1 MRANLYLLGALL
13 AIGMLLTLGG
23 ASVAYANGGIE
34 PGQNLLTAWNSNP
47 LPSLG
52 LFLAA
57 YLYLNGLSR
66 WDRPSHPVNRWQR
79 ISFFGGLI
87 VIFLALQS
95 PIDTL
100 AEHHFSIHQA
110 QHLLL
115 RMIGPL
121 LVLGGA
127 PLTPLLRGLPLW
139 ALQGAVRPVVGSRWG
154 HKYYDLFTNPVLTTI
169 VFLAMLYFWQVP
181 RPHNLAVSNDVVHA
195 LMHSSMLLSGF
206 LFWWLVVDPKPH
218 RSRLHYGLRVLYLG
232 LIVIPN
238 TVLGASIT
246 FNGGLIYQAYYD
258 HHQPLGLSP
267 YVGLIYQA
275 FDDHQPLGLS
285 PLIDQQLGGLLL
297 WVVGDMMSILAAGI
311 VMAMWWQQEEAKEK
325 LDAASR

>member
-1 MRANLYLLGALL
+1 MRPKLYLLGALV
-13 AIGMLLTLGG
+13 AAGMLEALIG
-23 ASVAYANGGIE
+23 ASAAYANGGIE
-34 PGQNLLTAWNSNP
+34 PGQNPLTAWNSNP

-66 WDRPSHPVNRWQR
+66 WERPSHPINRWQR
-79 ISFFGGLI
+79 LSFFAGLT

-95 PIDTL
+95 PVDAL
-100 AEHHFSIHQA
+100 AEHQFSIHQA

-127 PLTPLLRGLPLW
+127 PLTPILRGLPLW
-139 ALQGAVRPVVGSRWG
+139 ALQGVVRPIVGSRSS
-154 HKYYDLFTNPVLTTI
+154 HPTYDLVTNPVLTTI
-169 VFLAMLYFWQVP
+169 VFLATLYLWQLP
-181 RPHNLAVSNDVVHA
+181 IPHNLALRHDTVHV
-195 LMHSSMLLSGF
+195 LMHSSMLISGF
-206 LFWWLVVDPKPH
+206 LFWWLVIDPKPH

-238 TVLGASIT
+238 TVLGAAIT
-246 FNGGLIYQAYYD
+246 FNSAPLYD
-258 HHQPLGLSP
+258 YPQPFG
-267 YVGLIYQA
+267 
-275 FDDHQPLGLS
+275 FS

-297 WVVGDMMSILAAGI
+297 WVVGDMMSILVAGI
-311 VMAMWWQQEEAKEK
+311 VMAMWFQQEEAKEK
-325 LDAASR
+325 LDAASS

>member
-1 MRANLYLLGALL
+1 MSAKLCLLAGLAAVGLVEALL
-13 AIGMLLTLGG
+13 RVSPAFAHGG
-23 ASVAYANGGIE
+23 VG
-34 PGQNLLTAWNSNP
+34 PGQNPLTAWNSNP

-66 WDRPSHPVNRWQR
+66 WERPSHPINRWQR
-79 ISFFGGLI
+79 ISFFAGLA

-95 PIDTL
+95 PVDAL

-127 PLTPLLRGLPLW
+127 PLTPMLRGLPLW
-139 ALQGAVRPVVGSRWG
+139 ALQGMVRPVVGSRWS
-154 HKYYDLFTNPVLTTI
+154 HRAYDLITNPVLTTI
-169 VFLAMLYFWQVP
+169 VFLATLYLWQVP
-181 RPHNLAVSNDVVHA
+181 TPHNLAVRHDMVHA
-195 LMHSSMLLSGF
+195 LMHSSMLISGF

-246 FNGGLIYQAYYD
+246 FNGGLLYQAYYD
-258 HHQPLGLSP
+258 YPQPLGL
-267 YVGLIYQA
+267 
-275 FDDHQPLGLS
+275 DPLM
-285 PLIDQQLGGLLL
+285 DQQLGGLLL

-311 VMAMWWQQEEAKEK
+311 VMIMWYQQEEAKSE

>member
-1 MRANLYLLGALL
+1 MRAKLWLLGGLVAVGLVAVL
-13 AIGMLLTLGG
+13 MG
-23 ASVAYANGGIE
+23 ASVAYAHGGVE

-66 WDRPSHPVNRWQR
+66 WERPSHPINRWQR
-79 ISFFGGLI
+79 ISFFAGLT
-87 VIFLALQS
+87 VILLALQS
-95 PIDTL
+95 PIDPL
-100 AEHHFSIHQA
+100 AEHQFSIHQA

-127 PLTPLLRGLPLW
+127 PLTPMLRGLPLW
-139 ALQGAVRPVVGSRWG
+139 ALQGAVRPVVGSRWA
-154 HKYYDLFTNPVLTTI
+154 HKSYDLFTNPVLTTI
-169 VFLAMLYFWQVP
+169 VFLATLYLWQVP
-181 RPHNLAVSNDVVHA
+181 TPHDLAVRNDVVHA

-246 FNGGLIYQAYYD
+246 FNGGLIYQAYSDY
-258 HHQPLGLSP
+258 P
-267 YVGLIYQA
+267 
-275 FDDHQPLGLS
+275 QPLGLS
-285 PLIDQQLGGLLL
+285 PLMDQQLGGLLL